1 MVTDG
6 SHFRATVFV
15 GDRRLAFQSNSVGWR
30 QTAGASGQQFC
41 IETDD
46 DFDWGGPFMRS
57 ASRSPFL
64 RRNMQV
70 IIQVSML
77 KALWKIVFLRE
88 PCAGAA

>member
-6 SHFRATVFV
+6 SHFK
-15 GDRRLAFQSNSVGWR
+15 LAFQSNSVGWR
-30 QTAGASGQQFC
+30 QTARASGQQFC

-64 RRNMQV
+64 HREHAGDYTGVNAERDLKNC
-70 IIQVSML
+70 VS
-77 KALWKIVFLRE
+77 
-88 PCAGAA
+88 P